1 MDIEPLALVA
11 LFVVLLASLT
21 LCGVLGVAVRRG
33 SHRALTAASPPPREL
48 IAAEVDRTRREY
60 EIQLTRVCG
69 ERDQALSDS
78 RFLHTRLTQLEA
90 GVEAR
95 VAAEVDARLGAALEA
110 KVEAGIEARVAAVL
124 EARIEA
130 GVAAR
135 LAEALASAAARFGS
149 RNADDAQEP
158 PGEPPLSPAVPHQLP
173 LGRDSTADTTVD
185 GADLGPVVVR
195 AASVRGDRQR
205 EDGEHRRDAV
215 MLWLVEEIPS
225 PTLLSAVAAGAPRG
239 LWSQS
244 AAQRACRSLA
254 AQLGRYGERLGSELY
269 PAPFPGADPDA
280 DRTWASTPTSYG
292 TSREG
297 GDDNTLGELLRL
309 ALQGVG
315 RSVGLVARNEAGG
328 AGVGTSG
335 TGKEADAAVE
345 VALTGLLSQ
354 LGDHQRRQHV
364 AFGVGD
370 GSVLRLRDG
379 TWQEVFTGARE
390 ARLPAAAPE
399 LRWAR
404 FDTRPDDLVAVCSA
418 PVAELLL
425 RADLGGWFAQRWAG
439 RGPYLTDFFSDVNVR
454 VRSTGGDRSVV
465 CLWDFGEARRVP
477 DDT

>member
-297 GDDNTLGELLRL
+297 ATTTHWANCCVSPSR
-309 ALQGVG
+309 AW
-315 RSVGLVARNEAGG
+315 
-328 AGVGTSG
+328 
-335 TGKEADAAVE
+335 ADPWAWWRATRRAVR
-345 VALTGLLSQ
+345 A
-354 LGDHQRRQHV
+354 
-364 AFGVGD
+364 
-370 GSVLRLRDG
+370 
-379 TWQEVFTGARE
+379 W
-390 ARLPAAAPE
+390 
-399 LRWAR
+399 
-404 FDTRPDDLVAVCSA
+404 A
-418 PVAELLL
+418 PVAPARRPMPRL
-425 RADLGGWFAQRWAG
+425 RSRSPDCCPSWVIISGVSTWLSASATVPSCGSGTAPGRRSSPALGRRGFRPPRQSSAG
-439 RGPYLTDFFSDVNVR
+439 RVSIPDRTTSWPCAARPWRNCFSAQISAAGSHSGGRAGVR
-454 VRSTGGDRSVV
+454 I
-465 CLWDFGEARRVP
+465 
-477 DDT
+477 